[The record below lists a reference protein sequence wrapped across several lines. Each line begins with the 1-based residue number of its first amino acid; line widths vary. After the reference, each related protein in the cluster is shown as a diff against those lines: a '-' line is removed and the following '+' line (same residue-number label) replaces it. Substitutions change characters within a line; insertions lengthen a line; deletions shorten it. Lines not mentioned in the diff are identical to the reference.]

1 MSQEILRVLRE
12 LRKGW
17 YVLQFPD
24 RAVLIG
30 QILPALSKPGA
41 TILWVGCQAY
51 TRRYPVIIERQGA
64 ECWTLEIDPAEQRW
78 GHPKRHTVGDLRN
91 DNLPSDYLHPATP
104 TSLCTDIEPYMAP
117 YKWMTINGWSG
128 FVKKQLTSQTAIY
141 LLQSQALIRKS
152 LPLRLIATNPVLID
166 DNGEPRLL
174 SKGYHPEVGGML
186 VEREDVP

>member
-1 MSQEILRVLRE
+1 SLHLGLHVTEILRVLRE

-91 DNLPSDYLHPATP
+91 DNPPAITYIQQPLPAFALILSP
-104 TSLCTDIEPYMAP
+104 TWL
-117 YKWMTINGWSG
+117 
-128 FVKKQLTSQTAIY
+128 LTS
-141 LLQSQALIRKS
+141 
-152 LPLRLIATNPVLID
+152 
-166 DNGEPRLL
+166 
-174 SKGYHPEVGGML
+174 
-186 VEREDVP
+186 